1 MDDKG
6 KFKKP
11 MIIIMLVAV
20 FISVCSLA
28 WVVIFKGDDEYQET
42 NKDFY
47 EETMYIE
54 KAEAANTDSD
64 SDANINIEIT
74 VPVSFVLE
82 DINATS
88 KLTKEQQN
96 MGFKSATYDGDNSVT
111 YVISKADYKDFLL
124 SYRFEVVDNLESAF
138 RQSYPYFRSLD
149 YNDDLSLLTMKV
161 DRSTFNSSDGE
172 AISTTVLLPSMI
184 YQMYAKTDTHCQVT
198 ITDNETNQV
207 ITTYTP

>member
-1 MDDKG
+1 MNDKG

-54 KAEAANTDSD
+54 KAEAENADSD
-64 SDANINIEIT
+64 SDANVNIEIT

-96 MGFKSATYDGDNSVT
+96 MGFKSASYDGDSSVT
-111 YVISKADYKDFLL
+111 YTISKADYKNFLL
-124 SYRFEVVDNLESAF
+124 SYRFEVVDSLEASF
-138 RQSYPYFRSLD
+138 KQSYPYFRSLD

-161 DRSTFNSSDGE
+161 DRSTFNSADGE
-172 AISTTVLLPSMI
+172 SISTTVLLPSMI

-198 ITDNETNQV
+198 ITDYEINQV